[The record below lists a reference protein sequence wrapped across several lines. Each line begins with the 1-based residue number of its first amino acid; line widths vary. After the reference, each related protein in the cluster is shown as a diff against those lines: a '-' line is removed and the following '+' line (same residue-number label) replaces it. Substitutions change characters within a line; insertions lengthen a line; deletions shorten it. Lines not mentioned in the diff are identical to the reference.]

1 MVVVDEAGRF
11 AIPLVGGHV
20 GGANELSRTVAEA
33 LSGTAVVSTA
43 TDSLGVP
50 ALDQLGWAYE
60 GDVAGV
66 TGSIIA
72 GRPVLVVREQPWPL
86 PPLPQNVTED
96 VETPAARVIVSER
109 VAERVFVDHG
119 DDLPT
124 VVLHPSCLVVGMGC
138 NKGTEVES
146 LRQLLVKTCLLYTS
160 PSPRD

>member
-1 MVVVDEAGRF
+1 AVAHAEAIDRALKRETKKYVGPSRTGLAAAWGECDLIVSHLALGATTRIIAPLLESKKTDPGVVVVDEAGRF

-86 PPLPQNVTED
+86 PPLPQT
-96 VETPAARVIVSER
+96 
-109 VAERVFVDHG
+109 
-119 DDLPT
+119 
-124 VVLHPSCLVVGMGC
+124 
-138 NKGTEVES
+138 
-146 LRQLLVKTCLLYTS
+146 
-160 PSPRD
+160 

>member
-20 GGANELSRTVAEA
+20 GGANELSRTIAEA
-33 LSGTAVVSTA
+33 LGGTAVVSTA

-72 GRPVLVVREQPWPL
+72 GLPVLVIREQPWPL
-86 PPLPQNVTED
+86 PPLPKNVTED
-96 VETPAARVIVSER
+96 AESRTVWSSGWDVTRAPRSNRCESFSRRPSLTTVWLLDRSLVWSPTRSRPVSS
-109 VAERVFVDHG
+109 V
-119 DDLPT
+119 
-124 VVLHPSCLVVGMGC
+124 S
-138 NKGTEVES
+138 
-146 LRQLLVKTCLLYTS
+146 
-160 PSPRD
+160 